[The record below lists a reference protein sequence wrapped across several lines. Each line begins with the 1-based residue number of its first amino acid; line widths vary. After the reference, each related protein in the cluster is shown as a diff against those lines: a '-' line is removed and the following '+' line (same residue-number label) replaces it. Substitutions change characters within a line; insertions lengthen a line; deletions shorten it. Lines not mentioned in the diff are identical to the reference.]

1 MSRLLHVSASPLNS
15 SSYSGQVAASFVES
29 WRVAHTDSVVDELN
43 VWAED
48 LPLFDALG
56 ASWKTKVMT
65 GQTPSRDEV
74 EAVGEVTALCERFL
88 AADHYLF
95 SVPMWN
101 FSIPYRLKHYIDAL
115 VQPGL
120 TFGFDPAS
128 GGYVG
133 LCPPDRPVLL
143 VLARGSTAYG
153 PDEAFGTLEHQE
165 SYLRGILGFIGLTDV
180 RSITVECTA
189 YPAEVSAPLLESARE
204 RAAQVA
210 PDF

>member
-1 MSRLLHVSASPLNS
+1 MSRLLHVSASPLS
-15 SSYSGQVAASFVES
+15 SHSYSGRVAASFVET
-29 WRVAHTDSVVDELN
+29 WRVSHPGAEVDELN
-43 VWAED
+43 VWAEE

-65 GQTPSRDEV
+65 GREPTAEEV
-74 EAVGEVTALCERFL
+74 AAIGEVTHLCERFL
-88 AADHYLF
+88 AADHYVF

-120 TFGFDPAS
+120 TFGTDRAT

-133 LCPPDRPVLL
+133 LVPSDRPVLL

-153 PDEAFGTLEHQE
+153 PGEIFGTLEFQE

-189 YPAEVSAPLLESARE
+189 YPAEVSGPLLESAHE
-204 RAAQVA
+204 RAVESA
-210 PDF
+210 PTF